1 MSHIIEQLY
10 DIIVQRKGAAKD
22 ESYVASLFEKGT
34 GKISQ
39 KVGEEAVE
47 TIIEAMKNDHDALKQ
62 ESADLLFHLMILWA
76 DKGIQPKE
84 IFDILEGRMGLSG
97 LEEKR
102 RRSE

>member
-1 MSHIIEQLY
+1 MT
-10 DIIVQRKGAAKD
+10 DIINQLFDIIQQRKNAAPD

-34 GKISQ
+34 EKISQ

-47 TIIEAMKNDHDALKQ
+47 TIIEAMKNDKQALQQ

-76 DKGIQPKE
+76 DQEIKPQE
-84 IFDILEGRMGLSG
+84 IFRILESRMGLSG

-102 RRSE
+102 KRTE